1 MKDRFRFRIWDKG
14 NEKYIY
20 DAVYAYDGNS
30 YKGKGDN
37 LGHIYCFGEYL
48 DDQEGGLCVVEQCTG
63 LKDKNGK
70 LIYEGDI
77 VRKDLKQDF
86 EGDSTTPSYYCDC
99 SCIGI
104 VAFNASTG
112 YFMKNAKVFLTLN
125 KNEPKKLQD
134 KILKRTRLC
143 AKRCTVIGNIHED
156 SHLLEN
162 PELLEE

>member
-1 MKDRFRFRIWDKG
+1 MKDRFRFRAWNDKVRFVYFGPDYCNGCEWWDFP
-14 NEKYIY
+14 
-20 DAVYAYDGNS
+20 DAIKD
-30 YKGKGDN
+30 KEW
-37 LGHIYCFGEYL
+37 I
-48 DDQEGGLCVVEQCTG
+48 VEQCTG
-63 LKDKNGK
+63 LKDKNGT

-86 EGDSTTPSYYCDC
+86 KGDSTTPSYYCDC

-125 KNEPKKLQD
+125 KNKPKKLQD

-143 AKRCTVIGNIHED
+143 AKRCTIIGNVH
-156 SHLLEN
+156 EN
-162 PELLEE
+162 PELLER